1 MPFAAVNGIQLRYEA
16 YGAGADR
23 LGAPVLFLHGLG
35 SCADDW
41 ALQVPVFAQ
50 HGRTLTVDL
59 RAHGRSHFTGALR
72 VEQMALD
79 VAALLELLDA
89 APAHLVGLSL
99 GGCVALALA
108 LHHPVRVRSLTLVNT
123 FARYQ
128 PAGAGGVWRGL
139 QRLWL
144 LRFRPVREVAEF
156 VAAGLFPK
164 PEQGVLREAAIASL
178 SRNSRATYWAA
189 LHAIRRFDVRSQLG
203 AIRCP
208 TLVVLGDR
216 DRTVSRAAGELLAR
230 AIPGAQK
237 QMLVDSGHASPMDQP
252 EAFNAAVLEFV
263 RGVEVGLTRPETG
276 AADA

>member
-1 MPFAAVNGIQLRYEA
+1 MPFFACEDFQLRYEMC
-16 YGAGADR
+16 GTGT
-23 LGAPVLFLHGLG
+23 PVVFLHGLG

-50 HGRTLTVDL
+50 HYRALTVDL
-59 RAHGRSHFTGALR
+59 RAHGCSHFTGALR

-79 VAALLELLDA
+79 VAALLAHLDV
-89 APAHLVGLSL
+89 APAHIVGLSM
-99 GGCVALALA
+99 GGCAALALA
-108 LHHPVRVRSLTLVNT
+108 LHHPARVRSLTLVNT

-128 PAGAGGVWRGL
+128 PAGAGGLWRGVH
-139 QRLWL
+139 RLWL

-189 LHAIRRFDVRSQLG
+189 LHAIRRFDVRAKLG

-216 DRTVSRAAGELLAR
+216 DRTVPRAAGELLTR
-230 AIPGAQK
+230 SIPGAHK
-237 QMLVDSGHASPMDQP
+237 LVLADSGHASPMDQP
-252 EAFNAAVLEFV
+252 EAFNAAVLAFIESS
-263 RGVEVGLTRPETG
+263 E
-276 AADA
+276 